1 MKEIKDI
8 VKQIREELEAA
19 DRYAK
24 EAAKIKEVRSTDS
37 STYAEMARQE
47 LGHVDSLHNMAVRM
61 IEKEKAL
68 DQQVPPAMQAVWD
81 WEHEQMI
88 DRVARIKSLLSMA

>member
-19 DRYAK
+19 ERYAK
-24 EAAKIKEVRSTDS
+24 EAAKLKDVRSTDS
-37 STYAEMARQE
+37 STYAELARQE
-47 LGHVDSLHNMAVRM
+47 LGHVDSLHKMAVRM
-61 IEKEKAL
+61 IEKEKERG
-68 DQQVPPAMQAVWD
+68 QQVPPAMQAVWD

-88 DRVARIKSLLSMA
+88 DRVGKIKTLLSMA

>member
-1 MKEIKDI
+1 MKGYIINIKYYMPQ
-8 VKQIREELEAA
+8 VYGTGCAFECYTALLLPRN
-19 DRYAK
+19 
-24 EAAKIKEVRSTDS
+24 
-37 STYAEMARQE
+37 TYAEMARQE